1 MLDFT
6 KMIILDGAMGTML
19 QKVGVTQNQLP
30 EEVNI
35 TNPEIVIDIH
45 RAYIEAGCQII
56 STNTFGANAYKV
68 GSSPYTVE
76 QLITAAVQNAKK
88 AAAGTDT
95 KIALDIGPIGKMLR
109 PNGDLAFKEAYQI
122 YKQMIECGVKNGVD
136 LIFFETIAD
145 LLEMKAGILAAK
157 ENANL
162 PIFCSMTFEANQR
175 TFAGVSVPAMAA
187 VLEGLGAD
195 VIGFNCSLGPTE
207 MLPLVQQLADCTNLP
222 ILVKANAGLPNLK
235 TNEYDIDAQQF
246 CDALAPHIQA
256 GASIIGGCC
265 GTTPEYIQKLS
276 TRYASLCPIKRK
288 PIHQSV
294 LTGATDALQV
304 NRVCIV
310 GERINP
316 TGKKLF
322 KQALQNRNIGYI
334 LSQGIEQIRAGADIL
349 DVNVGLPGTDEK
361 DLMVTVI
368 EQLQSIT
375 DVPLQI
381 DSSSVEVLE
390 AALRIYNG
398 KPIVNSVNGEQEVL
412 DSILPLVKKYGA
424 AVIGL
429 TLDQNGIPS
438 DAQSRYQI
446 AERIVKKAEE
456 YGIPREDIYIDCLTL
471 TASVQQAEVI
481 ETLKAM
487 QLVKQ
492 KLGVKTVLGVS
503 NISFGLPARELINKT
518 FLTLALAHGLD
529 LPIINPNITAMTEA
543 IDAFNVLYNHDIG
556 AAKYI
561 QKYNQAAVAVTKE
574 PAQKTE
580 MTLDLAVRT
589 GLKEEAATQTEKLMQ
604 TMAPMDIVDQILIP
618 SLDKVGQDFETNVIF
633 LPQLIQSATAAQA
646 GFDVIKKHLAK
657 NNDQQTVSKGK
668 IVLATVKGDIHD
680 IGKNIVKVILENY
693 GYDVIDLGKDVP
705 IDTVVRQTIDNH
717 VHLVGLSALMTTTVV
732 NMEATI
738 RALREAGAD
747 CKIMVGGAVLT
758 QDFAKTMGADYYA
771 KDAKQSADIAKE
783 VLG

>member
-19 QKVGVTQNQLP
+19 QKAGVTKNQLP

-45 RAYIEAGCQII
+45 RQYIEAGCQII

-109 PNGDLAFKEAYQI
+109 PNGDLAFEEAYQI
-122 YKQMIECGVKNGVD
+122 YKQMIECGVKNDVD

-207 MLPLVQQLADCTNLP
+207 MLPLVQQLATCTNLP

-256 GASIIGGCC
+256 GAGIIGGCC

-276 TRYASLCPIKRK
+276 TRYGSLCPIKRK

-446 AERIVKKAEE
+446 AERIVKKTEE

-471 TASVQQAEVI
+471 TASVQQAEVV

-503 NISFGLPARELINKT
+503 NISFGLPERELINKT

-556 AAKYI
+556 ATKYI

-589 GLKEEAATQTEKLMQ
+589 GLKEEAAAQTEKLMQ

-646 GFDVIKKHLAK
+646 GFDVIKKYLAK

-732 NMEATI
+732 NMAATI
-738 RALREAGAD
+738 QALREAGAD

-758 QDFAKTMGADYYA
+758 QDFAKAMGADYYA

>member
-19 QKVGVTQNQLP
+19 QKAGVTQNQLP

-45 RAYIEAGCQII
+45 RQYIEAGCQII

-109 PNGDLAFKEAYQI
+109 PNGDLAFEEAYQI
-122 YKQMIECGVKNGVD
+122 YKQMIECGVKNDVD

-207 MLPLVQQLADCTNLP
+207 MLPLVQQLATCTNLP

-256 GASIIGGCC
+256 GAGIIGGCC

-276 TRYASLCPIKRK
+276 TRYGSLCPIKRK

-471 TASVQQAEVI
+471 TASVQQAEVV

-556 AAKYI
+556 ATKYI

-589 GLKEEAATQTEKLMQ
+589 GLKEEAAAQTEKLMQ

-646 GFDVIKKHLAK
+646 GFDVIKKYLAK

-738 RALREAGAD
+738 RALRDAGAD

>member
-19 QKVGVTQNQLP
+19 QKAGVTQNQLP

-68 GSSPYTVE
+68 DSSPYTVE

-109 PNGDLAFKEAYQI
+109 PNGDLAFEEAYQI

-157 ENANL
+157 ENATL

-207 MLPLVQQLADCTNLP
+207 MLPLVQQLATCTNLP

-256 GASIIGGCC
+256 GAGIIGGCC

-276 TRYASLCPIKRK
+276 TRYGSLCPIKRK

-334 LSQGIEQIRAGADIL
+334 LSQGIEQIRVGADIL

-471 TASVQQAEVI
+471 TASVQQAEVV

-503 NISFGLPARELINKT
+503 NISFGLPERELINKT

-589 GLKEEAATQTEKLMQ
+589 GLKEEAAAQTEKLMQ

-646 GFDVIKKHLAK
+646 GFDVIKKYLAK

-738 RALREAGAD
+738 RALRDAGAD

>member
-19 QKVGVTQNQLP
+19 QKAGVTKNQLP

-45 RAYIEAGCQII
+45 RQYIEAGCQII

-109 PNGDLAFKEAYQI
+109 PNGDLAFEEAYQI
-122 YKQMIECGVKNGVD
+122 YKQMIECGVKNDVD

-207 MLPLVQQLADCTNLP
+207 MLPLVQQLATCTNLP

-256 GASIIGGCC
+256 GAGIIGGCC

-276 TRYASLCPIKRK
+276 TRYGSLCPIKRK

-471 TASVQQAEVI
+471 TASVQQAEVV

-503 NISFGLPARELINKT
+503 NISFGLPERELINKT

-589 GLKEEAATQTEKLMQ
+589 GLKEEAAAQTEKLMQ
-604 TMAPMDIVDQILIP
+604 TMAPMDIVDRILIP

-646 GFDVIKKHLAK
+646 GFDVIKKYLAK

-705 IDTVVRQTIDNH
+705 IETVVQQTMQNH

-732 NMEATI
+732 NMETTI

-758 QDFAKTMGADYYA
+758 QDFAKAMGADYYA

>member
-19 QKVGVTQNQLP
+19 QKAGVTQNQLP

-45 RAYIEAGCQII
+45 RQYIEAGCQII

-109 PNGDLAFKEAYQI
+109 PNGDLAFEEAYQI
-122 YKQMIECGVKNGVD
+122 YKQMIECGVKNDVD

-207 MLPLVQQLADCTNLP
+207 MLPLVQQLATCTNLP
-222 ILVKANAGLPNLK
+222 ILVKANAGLPNLI

-276 TRYASLCPIKRK
+276 TRYGSLCPIKRK

-471 TASVQQAEVI
+471 TASVQQAEVV

-503 NISFGLPARELINKT
+503 NISFGLPERELINKT

-556 AAKYI
+556 ATKYI

-589 GLKEEAATQTEKLMQ
+589 GLKEEAAAQTEKLMQ

-646 GFDVIKKHLAK
+646 GFDVIKKYLAK